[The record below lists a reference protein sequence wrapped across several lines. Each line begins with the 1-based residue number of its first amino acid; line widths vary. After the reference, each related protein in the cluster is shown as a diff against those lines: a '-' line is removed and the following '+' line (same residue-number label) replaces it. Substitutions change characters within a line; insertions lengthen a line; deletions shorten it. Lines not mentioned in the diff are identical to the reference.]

1 MKMIILFLHLDLAM
15 FILGCY
21 YFSTYL
27 SILLL
32 DVLMVQHLLCYSLS
46 DTGIFP
52 FYPDKNPVGF
62 REILQRYKE
71 ITPGIQMSGPTNFA
85 PLINKAIEI
94 VRDSK
99 AVCFLFLYFIYLFIS
114 FICACISIIF
124 LLLSRMDKLLMKR
137 IPSNRLW
144 LHLAIHFLS
153 YVLEL
158 EMDHGMK

>member
-1 MKMIILFLHLDLAM
+1 MKMIILFLHLDLAI
-15 FILGCY
+15 FTLGLHVIPY
-21 YFSTYL
+21 TLHL
-27 SILLL
+27 SNLLTIPR
-32 DVLMVQHLLCYSLS
+32 

-137 IPSNRLW
+137 ILSNRLW